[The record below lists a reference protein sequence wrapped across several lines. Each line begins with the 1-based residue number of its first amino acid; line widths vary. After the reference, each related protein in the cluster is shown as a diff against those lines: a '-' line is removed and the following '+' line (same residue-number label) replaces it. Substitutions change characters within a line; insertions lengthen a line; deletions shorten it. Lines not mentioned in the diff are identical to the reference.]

1 MCLLDE
7 GTISEMATVLRLA
20 ESGHEDL
27 IAHPVVSS
35 LAWLKWKRVNKWIY
49 VSMVVEL
56 LHHIMCTVT
65 AVMQRQDLSRS
76 VGNQTH
82 TDTNENSSDIAKEV
96 VVVPVWLFSWLWL
109 TSLTIGKVTTGQYIF
124 TYDVWKKFLN
134 VALFSVDVSELQD
147 SHGQKSVGQNPC
159 HPSGPTCGC
168 DAPSGRFWQKR
179 WDSARDELSFMSL
192 KGCLRTIL
200 SS

>member
-7 GTISEMATVLRLA
+7 GTRSEMATVLRLA

-65 AVMQRQDLSRS
+65 AVMQRHDLSKS

-82 TDTNENSSDIAKEV
+82 TNENSSDIAKEM
-96 VVVPVWLFSWLWL
+96 VVVPIWLFSWLWL
-109 TSLTIGKVTTGQYIF
+109 TSLTIGKVTIGQFIS
-124 TYDVWKKFLN
+124 L
-134 VALFSVDVSELQD
+134 LFMMF
-147 SHGQKSVGQNPC
+147 
-159 HPSGPTCGC
+159 
-168 DAPSGRFWQKR
+168 GRHF
-179 WDSARDELSFMSL
+179 
-192 KGCLRTIL
+192 
-200 SS
+200 

>member
-1 MCLLDE
+1 
-7 GTISEMATVLRLA
+7 MATVLRLA
-20 ESGHEDL
+20 ESGHADL

-65 AVMQRQDLSRS
+65 AVMQRQDLSKS
-76 VGNQTH
+76 VGNQTQ
-82 TDTNENSSDIAKEV
+82 TDTNENSSDIAKEM

-109 TSLTIGKVTTGQYIF
+109 TSLTIGKVTAIGQFIYLLMM
-124 TYDVWKKFLN
+124 Y
-134 VALFSVDVSELQD
+134 
-147 SHGQKSVGQNPC
+147 
-159 HPSGPTCGC
+159 
-168 DAPSGRFWQKR
+168 GRHFFKR
-179 WDSARDELSFMSL
+179 GF
-192 KGCLRTIL
+192 I